1 MTLISLLL
9 SAVGCSTATP
19 TADRRPASAA
29 ALAYAPPVLDRLGD
43 NGVAELDAVLARHGR
58 GPSAVLGY
66 DTPKVTRYYLS
77 VDDTQGAF
85 GGAGGLG
92 YGGLGG
98 GYGAFIPGHGYLTG
112 GGLGYGGHGGGGGFY
127 DAYARRASWETTYTR
142 VRP

>member
-1 MTLISLLL
+1 MILISHLL
-9 SAVGCSTATP
+9 AIAGCATSTP
-19 TADRRPASAA
+19 TADRRPTSAA

-43 NGVAELDAVLARHGR
+43 NGVAELDAVLARHHR

-66 DTPKVTRYYLS
+66 DTPKVTHYYLS

-85 GGAGGLG
+85 GTAGGFGYGGFG

-98 GYGAFIPGHGYLTG
+98 HGAFIPGHGYLG
-112 GGLGYGGHGGGGGFY
+112 GPGLGGYGGGFY
-127 DAYARRASWETTYTR
+127 DSYTRRASWETTYTR